1 MYVCICICIGIG
13 VSIGI
18 GISLLVLME
27 YRDPEESIGSGEAGL
42 TGVNLPVW
50 GLVNFSSL
58 ED

>member
-1 MYVCICICIGIG
+1 MYVCICIG
-13 VSIGI
+13 IGI

-27 YRDPEESIGSGEAGL
+27 FREPEESIGSGEAGL

-50 GLVNFSSL
+50 GLVNFSYL